1 MKEDYIYIIEEYL
14 NNNLSSNERTKV
26 EQLLKTDKD
35 FSNKLYLT
43 KDLNEKLSNR
53 KTREFYLNLKKMS
66 QT

>member
-35 FSNKLYLT
+35 FSNKPYLT